1 MWEAVLTKA
10 GKIGIAKTKG
20 RSKEESRK
28 EIGEESRTKE
38 KKTEEGENDRS
49 KKGSGGMGNLG

>member
-1 MWEAVLTKA
+1 MWKAVVTKA

-20 RSKEESRK
+20 RNKEESRK